1 MVMQNGANACA
12 ARPLRPRFAK
22 HLKKNQFF

>member
-12 ARPLRPRFAK
+12 AGPLWPRFAK